1 QNYDLV
7 KGHNRLMA
15 ELTATAEREQNVASE
30 CIRLSHEVKHHEQ
43 QARSTEEQI
52 QVLNDKISSMVTA
65 EVHSRLVEE
74 KNVALRELEDIRKK
88 YSSLSVEYKNL
99 SRSYAAVAGKGH
111 GQIPRP
117 DGTDDGS
124 ICRPLTPRPVWEDAA
139 GVVDWQLEAAE
150 DSDICRADD
159 DDDHDQP
166 QSAAGADMM
175 HLVASVSRKSSLS
188 LGRTLLSELERREA
202 EGLRIMHAYGGA
214 AALLGCRI
222 LRHYKAILEAGPPT
236 ARSGVRPFQ
245 DIAGELQPWGEAL
258 TATVLNTAVSAL
270 ARELGED
277 GTLGLSD
284 EEVIVMISEFATDE
298 PPSSCRNMS
307 LSTTSVWEF
316 LYGVATIYASRKTH
330 ESTFVAAILKAV
342 VKQSSIYTGSSG
354 LLDRWNLALGE
365 CLRNPSISGT
375 ASTRT
380 MKDTWAILQSSL
392 WSLVLS
398 IMFVVRREVISMTG
412 VTPLMLAMTMLI
424 REEITV
430 WALVDNCHLPRDIC
444 AAFDRGAAST
454 GPSQSPCCTKRDLF
468 FGLQE
473 LIPWKNTNRWQDLQ
487 QYVPAGGPDTLIDY
501 YSLFQPDKDV
511 SFSAR
516 SVTSPLTLGL
526 RLQHLDEHRER
537 VDFLRS
543 SLSRVATDGRIT
555 YGDTVAIVSANP
567 AFSSITT
574 ELIRAA
580 FVEGKEE
587 QSSAMVPSKAS
598 IEIDV
603 LLSRL
608 LASTIL
614 PATTAG

>member
-1 QNYDLV
+1 
-7 KGHNRLMA
+7 
-15 ELTATAEREQNVASE
+15 
-30 CIRLSHEVKHHEQ
+30 
-43 QARSTEEQI
+43 
-52 QVLNDKISSMVTA
+52 
-65 EVHSRLVEE
+65 
-74 KNVALRELEDIRKK
+74 
-88 YSSLSVEYKNL
+88 
-99 SRSYAAVAGKGH
+99 
-111 GQIPRP
+111 
-117 DGTDDGS
+117 

-150 DSDICRADD
+150 DSDICRPD

-166 QSAAGADMM
+166 QSAARADMM
-175 HLVASVSRKSSLS
+175 HLVASVSRMSSLS
-188 LGRTLLSELERREA
+188 LGRTLLSELGRREA
-202 EGLRIMHAYGGA
+202 EGLRVMHAYGGA
-214 AALLGCRI
+214 AALLGCKT
-222 LRHYKAILEAGPPT
+222 LGHYKAILEAGPPT

-245 DIAGELQPWGEAL
+245 DIAGELQPWGEPL

-270 ARELGED
+270 ARELAED

-307 LSTTSVWEF
+307 LSTASVWEF
-316 LYGVATIYASRKTH
+316 LYGVATIYASRQNL

-342 VKQSSIYTGSSG
+342 VKQSSIYSGSSG
-354 LLDRWNLALGE
+354 LLDRWNLAMAE
-365 CLRNPSISGT
+365 CLRNSSSSGT

-380 MKDTWAILQSSL
+380 MKETWAILQSSL

-398 IMFVVRREVISMTG
+398 IMFVVRREAISMTG

-444 AAFDRGAAST
+444 AAFDREAAST

-487 QYVPAGGPDTLIDY
+487 QYVPAGGPDSLIDY
-501 YSLFQPDKDV
+501 YSLFKPDRDI
-511 SFSAR
+511 SIAR

-543 SLSRVATDGRIT
+543 CLSRVANDGRIT
-555 YGDTVAIVSANP
+555 YGDTVAVISVNP
-567 AFSSITT
+567 AFSSITP
-574 ELIRAA
+574 ELIQAA
-580 FVEGKEE
+580 FIEGKEE
-587 QSSAMVPSKAS
+587 QVPAMVPAEAS
-598 IEIDV
+598 IELDV
-603 LLSRL
+603 LLGRL
-608 LASTIL
+608 LTSNIF
-614 PATTAG
+614 PATIAD